1 MATSYSNSSAIC
13 DDAPYVAPYLAAGFI
28 ESFERRH
35 APSVLETLLCDRTT
49 GRNIIWA
56 DGEYERL
63 GNGYRGDDEIT
74 VERITGMSSGVIK
87 PRVSKAQERQSQRTK
102 TRAEVFTPS
111 WLVNRMNNCLDRDWF
126 RRDGVFNSETPGGWD
141 TSREEIRFPKTGG
154 RGWHAYV
161 ESRRLEIT
169 CGEAPFVCSR
179 YDTVTGEEIPVEDR
193 VGILD
198 RKLRVVT
205 ERTRTPDEWVKWAL
219 AALKATHGFEFQG
232 DNLLIARVNVLE
244 TFCEH
249 FRQRWGSE
257 PSEADVERAA
267 WVVSWN
273 LWQMNGF
280 TDAVPTTKADAPVQ
294 SALFDYEEPK
304 PEPVQ
309 LSLFD
314 ALGADDAGDAALSPA
329 EQEDGEIVPL
339 CVIYDW
345 QEERPFEYVSLKGR
359 ACPMEKKFYAVIGN
373 PPYQT
378 NPGEGN
384 TRAQP
389 IYDKFMDACYEV
401 ADIVELITP
410 ARFLF
415 NAGQTQP
422 SWNEK
427 MLDDPHI
434 KVVDYEPD
442 SSKVFANTDIK
453 GGVAVTLR
461 NSGAVFGAIG
471 VFTAFPV
478 LNGIIGRVSRA
489 TSGREKLDSIFAS
502 QRLYKFSDTFFQEN
516 AKDDN
521 VQKIMNSGT
530 RTKIVSSFME
540 KMPGVFLERAP
551 QGGSYIRMLGRIRG
565 QREYRYVDARYV
577 KDNEYLDAYKLFIP
591 EANASGTF
599 GECLAEPVV
608 GLPGDGSADTFLNA
622 GPFSSEEE
630 ARALAKYYKTKFFRV
645 LLGARKVTQHSP
657 QQVWRT
663 IPLQDFTP
671 SSDIDWSKPVSD
683 IDRQLYRKYGLSE
696 DEIEFV
702 ETSVREM
709 E

>member
-1 MATSYSNSSAIC
+1 MSTSCSNTSALC
-13 DDAPYVAPYLAAGFI
+13 EGEHRVSRFLEAGFI
-28 ESFERRH
+28 EAFDRRH
-35 APSVLETLLCDRTT
+35 PTRVLETLLRDRTT

-63 GNGYRGDDEIT
+63 GVGYRGDDEIT
-74 VERITGMSSGVIK
+74 VERITGMRSGVIK
-87 PRVSKAQERQSQRTK
+87 PRVSKAQERQSRRTK

-111 WLVNRMNNCLDRDWF
+111 WLVNRMNNFLDRDWF
-126 RRDGVFNSETPGGWD
+126 RRDDVFNSESSCGWD
-141 TSREEIRFPKTGG
+141 TNPEEVRFPKARG

-179 YDTVTGEEIPVEDR
+179 YDTVTGEEVPVRDR
-193 VGILD
+193 IGFLD
-198 RKLRVVT
+198 RKLRVVS
-205 ERTRTPDEWVKWAL
+205 ERTKTSGGWVKWAL
-219 AALKATHGFEFQG
+219 AALKATYGFEFQG
-232 DNLLIARVNVLE
+232 DNLLIARINVLE

-249 FRQRWGSE
+249 FRHRWGSE
-257 PSEADVERAA
+257 PDGEAVARAA
-267 WVVSWN
+267 WIVSWN

-280 TDAVPTTKADAPVQ
+280 TGAVPTTREGAAAQ
-294 SALFDYEEPK
+294 STLFDYEEPK

-314 ALGADDAGDAALSPA
+314 ALGADDLGDARPP
-329 EQEDGEIVPL
+329 GEPGGEETVPL

-345 QEERPFEYVSLKGR
+345 HEDGPFEYVSLKGK
-359 ACPMEKKFYAVIGN
+359 AFPMEKKFYAVIGN

-378 NPGEGN
+378 DPGEGN

-401 ADIVELITP
+401 ADVVELITP

-415 NAGQTQP
+415 NAGQTLP

-427 MLDDPHI
+427 MLNDPHI

-442 SSKVFANTDIK
+442 SSRVFANTDIK

-461 NSGAVFGAIG
+461 NSNVDYGAIG

-478 LNGIIGRVSRA
+478 LNEIIGRIGRT
-489 TSGREKLDSIFAS
+489 TSGKKGLDSIFAS

-516 AKDDN
+516 ADDAN

-540 KMPGVFLERAP
+540 KMPDVFLERAP
-551 QGGSYIRMLGRIRG
+551 RDKPYIRMLGRIRG
-565 QREYRYVDARYV
+565 QREYRYIDARYV

-591 EANASGTF
+591 EANASGAF

-608 GLPGDGSADTFLNA
+608 GSPGDGSADTFLNA
-622 GPFSSEEE
+622 GPFSSQDE
-630 ARALAKYYKTKFFRV
+630 ALALAKYYKTKFFRA

-657 QQVWRT
+657 QQVWKT

-671 SSDIDWSKPVSD
+671 SSDIDWSKPVAD
-683 IDRQLYRKYGLSE
+683 IDRQLYRKYGLS
-696 DEIEFV
+696 DEEAEFV
-702 ETSVREM
+702 ETHVKEM